1 MRSAELKYR
10 YTANAIDALDA
21 GDIESAKRKIDMAI
35 VAQRKRLLIKQAQRK
50 ATKSLEQPPTTPAVA
65 VAQPMV
71 YADAIDTGQGST
83 TQTLWAAIQQI
94 PVKRVATIAF
104 YLFSVWMLALNIQL
118 FSAFSIAVGG
128 WVMAAAETVGAIYIV
143 WSLFTVGAL
152 LKTRHPGIAG
162 LIAVSAVWMYLD
174 RVMLG
179 IAYIKG

>member
-1 MRSAELKYR
+1 MSNDELKYR

-35 VAQRKRLLIKQAQRK
+35 IAQRKRLLIKQAQRN
-50 ATKSLEQPPTTPAVA
+50 ATKSPEQPPPTPAVA
-65 VAQPMV
+65 VAQPMI
-71 YADAIDTGQGST
+71 YADALEAGQGST
-83 TQTLWAAIQQI
+83 TQTLVAALHQI
-94 PVKRVATIAF
+94 PVKRVATVTF

-128 WVMAAAETVGAIYIV
+128 WVMTAAETVGAIYIV

-162 LIAVSAVWMYLD
+162 VIAVSAVWMYLD

-179 IAYIKG
+179 IAFLKG

>member
-1 MRSAELKYR
+1 MSSAELKYR

-50 ATKSLEQPPTTPAVA
+50 ATKSLEQPPPTPAVA

-71 YADAIDTGQGST
+71 YADALEQGQGS
-83 TQTLWAAIQQI
+83 TQTLWAALQQI

-128 WVMAAAETVGAIYIV
+128 WVMGAAETVGAIYIV

-152 LKTRHPGIAG
+152 LKTCHPGIAG
-162 LIAVSAVWMYLD
+162 VIAVSAVWMYLD

-179 IAYIKG
+179 IAFLKG